1 MMLGKLIKYDFRCLI
16 RKFGPLWL
24 GAMALAVINGFTT
37 GHVLES
43 DSFHGILSFLLG
55 GVPMIVMVSL
65 WIALGVMMIV
75 FVCERFYKGLLGDE
89 GYLMFTLPA
98 TTGEHIASKLIAA
111 LVMELVTALVGIL
124 SILLFALVYDAR
136 GLIDGFSDI
145 SRMIR
150 EVMGDLPRGTGL
162 FIFLT
167 VLTSI
172 VSAAASNL
180 RIYQSIA
187 LGHLARKNRAA
198 ASVLAFIGISI
209 GLTIL
214 ISLLSPVT
222 RTVGRDI
229 LELLNGD
236 TAQTFVRGLNRALG
250 VMLAWSAVQCVAFFF
265 GSDAV
270 LTRKLNLE

>member
-1 MMLGKLIKYDFRCLI
+1 MLGKLIKYDFRCLI

-24 GAMALAVINGFTT
+24 GAMALAVLNGFTT

-43 DSFHGILSFLLG
+43 DSINGILSFILG

-98 TTGEHIASKLIAA
+98 TVGEHIASKLIAA
-111 LVMELVTALVGIL
+111 LVMELVTVLVGFL

-136 GLIDGFSDI
+136 GLIDGLSEI
-145 SRMIR
+145 RRMIR
-150 EVMGDLPRGTGL
+150 EVVGDLPKGTGL
-162 FIFLT
+162 FIFLS
-167 VLTSI
+167 VLTGI
-172 VSAAASNL
+172 VSAAASDL
-180 RIYQSIA
+180 QIYQSIA

-198 ASVLAFIGISI
+198 ASVLAFIGISV

-214 ISLLSPVT
+214 MSALSPMTKVI
-222 RTVGRDI
+222 GEQI

-236 TAQTFVRGLNRALG
+236 TAQIFVRGLNRVMG
-250 VMLAWSAVQCVAFFF
+250 VYLVWSAVKCAAFFF

-270 LTRKLNLE
+270 LTHKLNLE

>member
-1 MMLGKLIKYDFRCLI
+1 MLGKLIKYDFRCLI

-24 GAMALAVINGFTT
+24 GAMALAIINGFTT

-43 DSFHGILSFLLG
+43 ESIHGILSFILG

-98 TTGEHIASKLIAA
+98 TVGEHIASKLIAA

-136 GLIDGFSDI
+136 GMIAEFSDLF
-145 SRMIR
+145 RMIR

-167 VLTSI
+167 VITSI

-180 RIYQSIA
+180 HIYQSIA

-214 ISLLSPVT
+214 ISLLSPMT
-222 RTVGRDI
+222 RTVGQDI

-236 TAQTFVRGLNRALG
+236 TAQTFIRGLNRALG

-270 LTRKLNLE
+270 LTHKLNLE

>member
-1 MMLGKLIKYDFRCLI
+1 MLGKLIKYDFRCLI

-24 GAMALAVINGFTT
+24 GAMALAAVNGFTT

-43 DSFHGILSFLLG
+43 DSFNGILSFILG

-124 SILLFALVYDAR
+124 SILLFALVYDAHGMLS
-136 GLIDGFSDI
+136 GLADL
-145 SRMIR
+145 RQMIR
-150 EVMGDLPRGTGL
+150 EVIGNIPKGTGL

-167 VLTSI
+167 ALTSI
-172 VSAAASNL
+172 VMAAASDL
-180 RIYQSIA
+180 QIYQAIA

-198 ASVLAFIGISI
+198 ASVLAFIGISV

-214 ISLLSPVT
+214 MSLLSPVT
-222 RTVGRDI
+222 RTLGRDI
-229 LELLNGD
+229 LDLLNGD
-236 TAQTFVRGLNRALG
+236 TARAFIRGANRAMGALL
-250 VMLAWSAVQCVAFFF
+250 VWSAVKCAGFFF
-265 GSDAV
+265 GTDAV
-270 LTRKLNLE
+270 LARKLNLE

>member
-1 MMLGKLIKYDFRCLI
+1 MLGKLIKYDFRCLI

-24 GAMALAVINGFTT
+24 GAMALAIINGFTT

-43 DSFHGILSFLLG
+43 ESIHGILSFILG

-98 TTGEHIASKLIAA
+98 TVGEHIASKLIAA

-136 GLIDGFSDI
+136 GMIAEFSDLF
-145 SRMIR
+145 RMIR

-167 VLTSI
+167 VITSI

-180 RIYQSIA
+180 HIYQSIA

-222 RTVGRDI
+222 RTVGQDI

-236 TAQTFVRGLNRALG
+236 TAQTFIRGLNRAVG
-250 VMLAWSAVQCVAFFF
+250 VMLAWNAVQCVAFFF

-270 LTRKLNLE
+270 LTHKLNLE

>member
-1 MMLGKLIKYDFRCLI
+1 MLGKLIKYDFRCLI

-24 GAMALAVINGFTT
+24 GAMALAIINGFTT

-43 DSFHGILSFLLG
+43 ESIHGILSFILG

-98 TTGEHIASKLIAA
+98 TVGEHIASKLIAA

-136 GLIDGFSDI
+136 GMIAEFSDLF
-145 SRMIR
+145 RMIR

-167 VLTSI
+167 VITSI

-180 RIYQSIA
+180 HIYQSIA

-214 ISLLSPVT
+214 ISLLSPMT
-222 RTVGRDI
+222 RTVGQDI

-236 TAQTFVRGLNRALG
+236 TAQTFIRGLNRALG

-265 GSDAV
+265 GSDAI
-270 LTRKLNLE
+270 LTHKLNLE

>member
-1 MMLGKLIKYDFRCLI
+1 MLGKLIKYDFRCLI

-24 GAMALAVINGFTT
+24 GAMALAIINGFTT

-43 DSFHGILSFLLG
+43 ESIHGILSFILG

-98 TTGEHIASKLIAA
+98 TVGEHIASKLIAA

-136 GLIDGFSDI
+136 GMIAEFSDLF
-145 SRMIR
+145 RMIR

-167 VLTSI
+167 VITSI

-180 RIYQSIA
+180 HIYQSIA

-214 ISLLSPVT
+214 ISLLSPMT
-222 RTVGRDI
+222 RTVGQDI

-236 TAQTFVRGLNRALG
+236 TAQTFIRGLNRAVG

-265 GSDAV
+265 GSDAI